1 MRNFHLNTEDFPLNL
16 DHAVSAVNSLQQ
28 NIVSIGVIRIL
39 SSRIVVCELSAVC
52 THWLREEEGKDIHFT
67 IKGF

>member
-1 MRNFHLNTEDFPLNL
+1 LNKEGIPLNL
-16 DHAVSAVNSLQQ
+16 DPAVSVVNSLQQ
-28 NIVSIGVIRIL
+28 NIASIGVIRIL

-52 THWLREEEGKDIHFT
+52 THWLSEKEENDIHFS